1 MKREST
7 PVIDVQSL
15 GKVFGS
21 SGMETVRAL
30 QDISFAIPEG
40 AFVSIVGPSGCGKST
55 LLQILGGLMPASSG
69 QVVVAGAPVTAPAPG
84 KISMVFQDATLM
96 PWKTAIDNVLF
107 PLEIQNLPKD
117 ERSRRAN
124 HYLRMVGLE
133 DAADRFPHQL
143 SGGMKQRVSIARGLA
158 QEPKI
163 ILMDE
168 PFGALDE
175 QNRIKMG
182 HELLRIWEATG
193 KTILLITHS
202 LTEAIFL
209 SDTVIV
215 MGAHPGRI
223 LEKVEINLP
232 RPRNYDVIG
241 SQAFGDIR
249 NRLWRLIET
258 EPSGD
263 DAMAIAPEL

>member
-1 MKREST
+1 MKRDAT
-7 PVIDVQSL
+7 PVIEVRSLQKVYASQGAAPVQ
-15 GKVFGS
+15 
-21 SGMETVRAL
+21 AL
-30 QDISFAIPEG
+30 QDIDFSIREG

-55 LLQILGGLMPASSG
+55 LLQILGGLLPASAG
-69 QVVVAGAPVTAPAPG
+69 QVLVAGTPVTGPMPG
-84 KISMVFQDATLM
+84 KIALVFQDATLM
-96 PWKTAIDNVLF
+96 PWKSAIDNVLF
-107 PLEIQNLPKD
+107 PLEIQKVPRE
-117 ERSRRAN
+117 ERLRRGDQ
-124 HYLRMVGLE
+124 YLKLVGLE
-133 DAADRFPHQL
+133 GAAHRLPHQL

-158 QEPKI
+158 QEPRI

-193 KTILLITHS
+193 KTIVLITHS

-223 LEKVEINLP
+223 LERVEIELP
-232 RPRNYDVIG
+232 RPRTYDVIG
-241 SQAFGDIR
+241 SPEFGAIR
-249 NRLWRLIET
+249 NRLWRMIEI
-258 EPSGD
+258 EPTD
-263 DAMAIAPEL
+263 DDTRAVAPEL

>member
-1 MKREST
+1 MTTAAAIEVRSLSKDYASSAG
-7 PVIDVQSL
+7 PVQALKKIDFDV
-15 GKVFGS
+15 
-21 SGMETVRAL
+21 
-30 QDISFAIPEG
+30 PEG

-55 LLQILGGLMPASSG
+55 LLQILAGLLSSSSG
-69 QVVVAGAPVTAPAPG
+69 QVFVGGTAVTGPAPG
-84 KISMVFQDATLM
+84 KISFVFQDATLM
-96 PWKTAIDNVLF
+96 PWKTAMDNVLF
-107 PLEIQNLPKD
+107 PLEIQRIP
-117 ERSRRAN
+117 ERERIRRAA
-124 HYLRMVGLE
+124 HYLRLVGLE
-133 DAADRFPHQL
+133 NAAQCFPHQL

-158 QEPKI
+158 QEPQI

-215 MGAHPGRI
+215 MAPHPGRI
-223 LEKVEINLP
+223 LEQVDIDLP
-232 RPRNYDVIG
+232 RPRTYDVIG
-241 SQAFGDIR
+241 SPAFGSIR
-249 NRLWRLIET
+249 NRLWRMIEI
-258 EPSGD
+258 ERAED
-263 DAMAIAPEL
+263 EAMSTAPAL

>member
-1 MKREST
+1 MKRNAT
-7 PVIDVQSL
+7 PVIDVRSL
-15 GKVFGS
+15 QKVYASHGA
-21 SGMETVRAL
+21 EPVLAL
-30 QDISFAIPEG
+30 QDINFSIPDG

-55 LLQILGGLMPASSG
+55 LLQILGGLMPASAG
-69 QVVVAGAPVTAPAPG
+69 QVLVAGAPVTAPVPG
-84 KISMVFQDATLM
+84 KIAIVFQDATLM
-96 PWKTAIDNVLF
+96 PWKSAIDNVLF
-107 PLEIQNLPKD
+107 PLEIQKVD
-117 ERSRRAN
+117 KQERVRRAN
-124 HYLRMVGLE
+124 DYLRLVGLE
-133 DAADRFPHQL
+133 GAAHRLPHQL

-193 KTILLITHS
+193 KTIVLITHS

-223 LEKVEINLP
+223 LEKVDIDLP
-232 RPRNYDVIG
+232 RPRTYDVIG
-241 SQAFGDIR
+241 SPEFGAIR
-249 NRLWRLIET
+249 NSLWRMIEI
-258 EPSGD
+258 EPSED
-263 DAMAIAPEL
+263 DALAVAPEL

>member
-1 MKREST
+1 MTTAAAIEVRSLSKDYASSAG
-7 PVIDVQSL
+7 PVQALKKIDFDV
-15 GKVFGS
+15 
-21 SGMETVRAL
+21 
-30 QDISFAIPEG
+30 PEG

-55 LLQILGGLMPASSG
+55 LLQILAGLLSSSSG
-69 QVVVAGAPVTAPAPG
+69 QVSVGGTAVTGPAPG
-84 KISMVFQDATLM
+84 KISFVFQDATLM
-96 PWKTAIDNVLF
+96 PWKTAMDNVLF
-107 PLEIQNLPKD
+107 PLEIQRIP
-117 ERSRRAN
+117 ERERIRRAA
-124 HYLRMVGLE
+124 HYLRLVGLE
-133 DAADRFPHQL
+133 NAAQCFPHQL

-158 QEPKI
+158 QEPQI

-215 MGAHPGRI
+215 MAPHPGRI
-223 LEKVEINLP
+223 LEQVDIDLP
-232 RPRNYDVIG
+232 RPRTYDVIG
-241 SQAFGDIR
+241 SPAFGSIR
-249 NRLWRLIET
+249 NRLWRMIEI
-258 EPSGD
+258 EPAEDEGMST
-263 DAMAIAPEL
+263 APAL